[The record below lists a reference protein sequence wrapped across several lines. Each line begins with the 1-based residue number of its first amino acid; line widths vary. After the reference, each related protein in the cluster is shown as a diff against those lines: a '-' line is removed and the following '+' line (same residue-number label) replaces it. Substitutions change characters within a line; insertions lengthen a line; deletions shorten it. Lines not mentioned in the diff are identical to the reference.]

1 MAKKGWSFTVKT
13 PHESV
18 SMKTAVKFRDIFMD
32 EVEKRAIKIGVGRL
46 ALSAKTE
53 VNRTLTIAATFF
65 QRVCSRTPLDEDYI
79 IGVTEEGKE
88 IWHRADKVQCR
99 MDWYAEYDGRRLL
112 ADDVAQEFPSIFD
125 KYNDSGSIDLIKE
138 MMKEKFRIDPSAP
151 SYDIAIGNEN
161 PHFATLEYGG
171 YKKDSDKYNTGV
183 DKGLEHGVKNKHSVQ
198 APVGMLRITQMEL
211 ESMARSSAFTNLAKR
226 YRQQRTTQ
234 VISETKLK
242 SLLQK
247 FKASKRLVLSDI
259 KEYLQ

>member
-1 MAKKGWSFTVKT
+1 MGKKGWSFTVKT

-18 SMKTAVKFRDIFMD
+18 SMKTMVKFRDIFMD
-32 EVEKRAIKIGVGRL
+32 EVEKRAIKIGVGKL

-53 VNRTLTIAATFF
+53 LNRTLTIAATFF
-65 QRVCSRTPLDEDYI
+65 QRVCARTPLDEDYVI
-79 IGVTEEGKE
+79 NITAEGKE
-88 IWHRADKVQCR
+88 IWHKANRVQCR
-99 MDWYAEYDGRRLL
+99 MDWYAEYNGRRLF
-112 ADDVAQEFPSIFD
+112 ADDIAQEFPNIFD
-125 KYNDSGSIDLIKE
+125 KYNDSSAINSIKE
-138 MMKEKFRIDPSAP
+138 MMAEKFNIDISAS
-151 SYDIAIGNEN
+151 SYDITFGNEN
-161 PHFATLEYGG
+161 PYFATLEYGG
-171 YKKDSDKYNTGV
+171 YKKDSDRYNTGV

-211 ESMARSSAFTNLAKR
+211 ESMARSPALTNLAKR

-234 VISETKLK
+234 IISETKLK